1 MKLTA
6 LLLTLSL
13 STFGLSS
20 SHAFSLNDVAK
31 GADAI
36 TKGGGTGSADLL
48 SMGTDLFKSFQGNDQ
63 AMSAAKG
70 LMNSFK
76 AEDYIGGF
84 KYYDLISKAG
94 LKPSQLAT
102 WNDVKNPLSAV
113 VLERNFNFQDNG
125 LSDLVS
131 KASSALQGNDVKSAN
146 NYLSQLKDAATL
158 TSGQQDLLKEISAN
172 LPLLK

>member
-1 MKLTA
+1 MKLTP

-13 STFGLSS
+13 ATVSVSAV
-20 SHAFSLNDVAK
+20 HAFSLNDVAK

-36 TKGGGTGSADLL
+36 AQGSSDSTDLL
-48 SMGTDLFKSFQGNDQ
+48 SMGTDLFKSFKGNDQ

-70 LMNSFK
+70 LMNSFY
-76 AEDYIGGF
+76 AADYLGGF
-84 KYYDLISKAG
+84 KYYDLIAKAD
-94 LKPSQLAT
+94 LTPSQLAT
-102 WNDVKNPLSAV
+102 WNDVKNPLSAL

-131 KASSALQGNDVKSAN
+131 KASSALQGNDTKSAS
-146 NYLSQLKDAATL
+146 NYLAQLKDAATL
-158 TSGQQDLLKEISAN
+158 TSGQKDLLKEIAAN